1 MRNLKKVI
9 ALVAVFAMMVT
20 SVAFAQSY
28 SDVKEDDNYYEA
40 IEMLSKLNILTGD
53 DKDGDGVM
61 DFRPNDTIT
70 RAEVAAV
77 ICRVQD
83 LNNLSQTTTPFT
95 DVPSSHWASGYVAQA
110 AGQGI
115 INGYGDGN
123 FGPEDDVT
131 YEQAVKMFVETLGYT
146 PFVNANGG
154 YPTGHL
160 TAAQRYGV
168 VDGVVGASVGAKAT
182 RGQIA
187 QIAFNA
193 IDTPIMD
200 RSSYGKDEEFT
211 IFDGTNNKTFET
223 LLTRDLKAKKFAG
236 VISKNQVA
244 SLTGPVD
251 IDTDKKAE
259 IKVDWDGSYKDNK
272 LVSLSKDN
280 ANYNVDDMTTVYE
293 ADSNAGQYLGYFVE
307 GYARET
313 DRSGEYDI
321 IAITPS
327 NKNKTATIALDQ
339 YSSAK
344 GDKIEYYKNDNDNKT
359 TSLTIEEKASV
370 LYNGAYNNK
379 VVTIGTS
386 ANIETILN
394 GLGVNKDCKYSGQ
407 ITLIDNNSTNGY
419 DVIKVDVAT
428 PGVVKEAKAS
438 GKVVLKEGVKNSKGD
453 KIDLNFDEDAKD
465 TIINLTKDGKKVEY
479 TDLKEWDVLSILYSG
494 EKEYY
499 DVKVLGANKIDGSI
513 ASKATSKTSGDGYEY
528 TIDGKTYDVAA
539 NCYGA
544 KTETNSK
551 GWSVGTAGVFYIDDY
566 GKIVA
571 YDKNGSTTSS
581 TTNGNYA
588 YIINSSVSSDG
599 FNKVVSLQ
607 LLDKS
612 GKVFTDDLADR
623 VKFENGKEVVGTTDL
638 YGTSF
643 DDTQTYKVEGKETA
657 LAAALKNRFV
667 TYETNS
673 SNEVKTLTFWNGATE
688 DDNTLYLE
696 NSALSYK
703 YDADNKELTVGKKYD
718 VDENTVVF
726 FIKAD
731 NADFYS
737 TDSTKPVAFDTK
749 TLKSAKDVTA
759 SKTLSK
765 VGTISDIGD
774 ESVSSPAAVFDVES
788 GVAGAVVLW
797 DATSGISSSTGIAVI
812 DSIGDTTYNDD
823 NTKLVK
829 FFKDGNKM
837 EAAINPDII
846 NETEGL
852 DSAKKGDLYRVA
864 LNADGTLITAARKY
878 ASATRYGETIGKIE
892 DVADSYAGDTG
903 LLSLTGI
910 PNITVN
916 GTSQKAVVYGPVY
929 DYSSSSN
936 RIRIATE
943 KAGKY
948 DFNDTDS
955 IKASNANV
963 YVVDPNKK
971 SNKIYV
977 GDASDVNYDNDLIE
991 KDNGYYT
998 NATDKKDY
1006 CKYGVVK
1013 KNKNDTTN
1021 LVGQKVQALGM
1032 MDFAA
1037 AVYNTDGDVVDVVI
1051 YKAYDFNN
1059 GKYTIDYVNSTDL
1072 YTK

>member
-77 ICRVQD
+77 ICRIQD

-211 IFDGTNNKTFET
+211 IFDGTNNKSFET
-223 LLTRDLKAKKFAG
+223 LLTRALKVKKIDG
-236 VISKNQVA
+236 TVTKNQVTTLEG
-244 SLTGPVD
+244 SNS

-259 IKVDWDGSYKDNK
+259 VWITADAD
-272 LVSLSKDN
+272 SKGNLTTD
-280 ANYNVDDMTTVYE
+280 NYNYE
-293 ADSNAGQYLGYFVE
+293 VGKIDTMYAADSNAADLLGYHVNAFLKE
-307 GYARET
+307 S
-313 DRSGEYDI
+313 DRSGEYDV
-321 IAITPS
+321 IAIS
-327 NKNKTATIALDQ
+327 ADNKNKTATITLDQ
-339 YSSAK
+339 FSSAK
-344 GDKIEYYKNDNDNKT
+344 GDKIEYYKNDNDSKT
-359 TSLTIEEKASV
+359 TSLTIQNKAKV
-370 LYNGAYNNK
+370 LYNGVARGEVNTSSTATSGKIEEILAGVKVTNN
-379 VVTIGTS
+379 
-386 ANIETILN
+386 
-394 GLGVNKDCKYSGQ
+394 CQYSGQ
-407 ITLIDNNSTNGY
+407 ITLIDNDNTNGY
-419 DVIKVDVAT
+419 DVIKVDVASSA
-428 PGVVKEAKAS
+428 VVKEAKAN
-438 GKVVLKEGVKNSKGD
+438 GKVTFKEPAYNSADSKD
-453 KIDLNFDEDAKD
+453 KIELDFDEDLTD
-465 TIINLTKDGKKVEY
+465 TIINLTKDGKKIAY
-479 TDLKEWDVLSILYSG
+479 TDLKEWDVLSVLRPAGNIN
-494 EKEYY
+494 YY
-499 DVKVLGANKIDGSI
+499 DVKVLGSNKIDGSI
-513 ASKATSKTSGDGYEY
+513 SSRAKSDTSADKFEY
-528 TIDGKTYDVAA
+528 TIDGKKYDVAVG
-539 NCYGA
+539 CYDA
-544 KTETNSK
+544 KDPDK

-571 YDKNGSTTSS
+571 YDKNGSTASS

-612 GKVFTDDLADR
+612 GKVFTDDLYER
-623 VKFENGKEVVGTTDL
+623 VKFENGKDVVGSIFGSD
-638 YGTSF
+638 F
-643 DDTQTYKVEGKETA
+643 NDTQTYKVENHETD
-657 LAAALKNRFV
+657 LAKVLKNRFV

-673 SNEVKTLTFWNGATE
+673 SNEVKTITFWNGTTE

-696 NSALSYK
+696 KAAK
-703 YDADNKELTVGKKYD
+703 GYDYDEDNKELTVGGKKYD
-718 VDENTVVF
+718 VDDDTVVF
-726 FIKAD
+726 FVTPDTGSMGAAAK
-731 NADFYS
+731 
-737 TDSTKPVAFDTK
+737 TDTNGKLIDITVTG
-749 TLKSAKDVTA
+749 TA
-759 SKTLSK
+759 SKTASK
-765 VGTISDIGD
+765 VGKIADIGD
-774 ESVSSPAAVFDVES
+774 TNETDKFAAVFDLDD
-788 GVAGAVVLW
+788 GIAGAVLLF

-812 DSIGDTTYNDD
+812 DSVGDTTYNGD
-823 NTKLVK
+823 NTKNVT

-837 EAAINPDII
+837 EAAIDPDL
-846 NETEGL
+846 NNSDVTALET
-852 DSAKKGDLYRVA
+852 ANKGDLYKLA
-864 LNADGTLITAARKY
+864 LNADGTLITAVKKY
-878 ASATRYGETIGKIE
+878 AKVSRTEGKKGVDGKLTVTE
-892 DVADSYAGDTG
+892 KDS
-903 LLSLTGI
+903 
-910 PNITVN
+910 
-916 GTSQKAVVYGPVY
+916 KVVYGPVY

-943 KAGKY
+943 KTTADSKKPY
-948 DFNDTDS
+948 DFNNTTS
-955 IKASNANV
+955 VKAADANV
-963 YVVDPNKK
+963 YVFDPNKK

-977 GDASDVNYDNDLIE
+977 GDASDVDYDKDLIDNDGAKAITAVGDKSNVLVA
-991 KDNGYYT
+991 KDE
-998 NATDKKDY
+998 
-1006 CKYGVVK
+1006 
-1013 KNKNDTTN
+1013 
-1021 LVGQKVQALGM
+1021 QALGL
-1032 MDFAA
+1032 MDFAV
-1037 AVYNTDGDVVDVVI
+1037 AVYNNDDDVVDVVI
-1051 YKAYDFNN
+1051 YKPYDF
-1059 GKYTIDYVNSTDL
+1059 GKWTIAD
-1072 YTK
+1072 

>member
-77 ICRVQD
+77 ICRIQD

-168 VDGVVGASVGAKAT
+168 VDGVVGASAGAKAT

-187 QIAFNA
+187 QMAFNA

-211 IFDGTNNKTFET
+211 IFDGTNNKEFET
-223 LLTRDLKAKKFAG
+223 LLTRDLKVKKFAG
-236 VISKNQVA
+236 VINANQVT
-244 SLTGPVD
+244 SLTSAESS

-259 IKVDWDGSYKDNK
+259 IKVKWDGSYNSNGD
-272 LVSLSKDN
+272 LTSYSTDN
-280 ANYNVDDMTTVYE
+280 ANYAVKDINKLYDAE
-293 ADSNAGQYLGYFVE
+293 SGAGELIGYFVD
-307 GYARET
+307 GYAKET

-321 IAITPS
+321 IAVAAN
-327 NKNKTATIALDQ
+327 NKNKTAVITLDQ
-339 YSSAK
+339 FDSA
-344 GDKIEYYKNDNDNKT
+344 DANKIEYYKNDSDNKT
-359 TSLTIEEKASV
+359 TSLTIENGADV
-370 LYNGAYNNK
+370 LYNGVAYGTVNTTSNNINTLLSDVN
-379 VVTIGTS
+379 VV
-386 ANIETILN
+386 N
-394 GLGVNKDCKYSGQ
+394 DCKYSGQ

-419 DVIKVDVAT
+419 DVIKVDVASSA
-428 PGVVKEAKAS
+428 VVKEVKSS
-438 GKVVLKEGVKNSKGD
+438 GKVTFKETVYNSAKSKS
-453 KIDLNFDEDAKD
+453 KIELDFDD
-465 TIINLTKDGKKVEY
+465 TLTDRVINLTKDGKQIAY

-494 EKEYY
+494 DAEYY
-499 DVKVLGANKIDGSI
+499 DVKVLGSNKIDSSI
-513 ASKATSKTSGDGYEY
+513 TSKSKSDTSADTFEY
-528 TIDGKTYDVAA
+528 TIDGKKYDVAVG
-539 NCYGA
+539 CYDA
-544 KTETNSK
+544 KESGK

-588 YIINSSVSSDG
+588 YIINASVSSDG

-612 GKVFTDDLADR
+612 GKVYTDDLYER
-623 VKFENGKEVVGTTDL
+623 VKFENGKDVVATALGVTD
-638 YGTSF
+638 F
-643 DDTQTYKVEGKETA
+643 DDTQTYKIENHESA
-657 LAAALKNRFV
+657 LATALKNRFV

-673 SNEVKTLTFWNGATE
+673 SDQVKTITFWNGATE
-688 DDNTLYLE
+688 DDNTFYLE
-696 NSALSYK
+696 KADTG
-703 YDADNKELTVGKKYD
+703 YDYDEDNKEITIGSKKYD
-718 VDENTVVF
+718 VDDDTVVF

-731 NADFYS
+731 NATMGANASDL
-737 TDSTKPVAFDTK
+737 TATA
-749 TLKSAKDVTA
+749 TA
-759 SKTLSK
+759 SKTASK
-765 VGTISDIGD
+765 VGKISDIGD
-774 ESVSSPAAVFDVES
+774 GGNTKSVAAVFDLED
-788 GVAGAVVLW
+788 GVAGAVLLF
-797 DATSGISSSTGIAVI
+797 DATSGISSTTGIAVI
-812 DSIGDTTYNDD
+812 DSVGDTTYDGD
-823 NTKLVK
+823 NTKNVT

-837 EAAINPDII
+837 EAAIDPDL
-846 NETEGL
+846 NDDDTSKL
-852 DSAKKGDLYRVA
+852 QKASKGDLYKLA
-864 LNADGTLITAARKY
+864 LNADGTLITAVKKY
-878 ASATRYGETIGKIE
+878 AGVSRSEKAGVDGAIVVTDK
-892 DVADSYAGDTG
+892 DSNVDF
-903 LLSLTGI
+903 
-910 PNITVN
+910 
-916 GTSQKAVVYGPVY
+916 GPVY

-936 RIRIATE
+936 RIRIATL
-943 KAGKY
+943 KTPANADKPY
-948 DFNDTDS
+948 DFNNTTS
-955 IKASNANV
+955 IKAADANV
-963 YVVDPNKK
+963 YVFDPNKK

-977 GDASDVNYDNDLIE
+977 GDASDVDYDKDLIDNDGAKAIVKTVGKTE
-991 KDNGYYT
+991 
-998 NATDKKDY
+998 
-1006 CKYGVVK
+1006 VVAAGK
-1013 KNKNDTTN
+1013 
-1021 LVGQKVQALGM
+1021 QALGL
-1032 MDFAA
+1032 MDFAVA
-1037 AVYNTDGDVVDVVI
+1037 IYNNDGDVVDVVI
-1051 YKAYDFNN
+1051 YKPYDF
-1059 GKYTIDYVNSTDL
+1059 GKWTIAE
-1072 YTK
+1072 

>member
-77 ICRVQD
+77 ICRIQD

-123 FGPEDDVT
+123 FGPEDDIT

-211 IFDGTNNKTFET
+211 IFDGTNNKSFET
-223 LLTRDLKAKKFAG
+223 LLTRDLKVKKIDG
-236 VISKNQVA
+236 TVTKNQVT
-244 SLTGPVD
+244 SLTTAETSL
-251 IDTDKKAE
+251 DTDKKAE
-259 IKVDWDGSYKDNK
+259 VWITADAD
-272 LVSLSKDN
+272 SKGNLTTD
-280 ANYNVDDMTTVYE
+280 NYNYE
-293 ADSNAGQYLGYFVE
+293 VGKIDTMYAADSNAADLLGYHVNAFLKE
-307 GYARET
+307 S
-313 DRSGEYDI
+313 DRSGEYDV
-321 IAITPS
+321 IAIS
-327 NKNKTATIALDQ
+327 ADNKNKTATITLDQ
-339 YSSAK
+339 FSSAD
-344 GDKIEYYKNDNDNKT
+344 GDKIEYYKNDNDSKT
-359 TSLTIEEKASV
+359 TSLTIENKANV
-370 LYNGAYNNK
+370 LYNGVAYATVDTASTATANN
-379 VVTIGTS
+379 IG
-386 ANIETILN
+386 TILN
-394 GLGVNKDCKYSGQ
+394 DVKVAKDCKYSGQ

-419 DVIKVDVAT
+419 DVIKVDVASSA
-428 PGVVKEAKAS
+428 VVKEAKTSGRVTFKETAYNSAAS
-438 GKVVLKEGVKNSKGD
+438 KD
-453 KIDLNFDEDAKD
+453 KIELDFDD
-465 TIINLTKDGKKVEY
+465 TLTDRVINLTKDGKKIAY

-494 EKEYY
+494 KAEYY

-513 ASKATSKTSGDGYEY
+513 SSRAKSDTSADKFEY
-528 TIDGKTYDVAA
+528 TIDGKKYDVAVG
-539 NCYGA
+539 CYDA
-544 KTETNSK
+544 KEADK

-571 YDKNGSTTSS
+571 YDKNGSTTST

-588 YIINSSVSSDG
+588 YIINASVSSDG

-612 GKVFTDDLADR
+612 GKVFTDDLYER
-623 VKFENGKEVVGTTDL
+623 VKFENGKDVVGSIFGTD
-638 YGTSF
+638 F
-643 DDTQTYKVEGKETA
+643 DDAQTYKVENHETD
-657 LAAALKNRFV
+657 LAKVLKNRFV

-673 SNEVKTLTFWNGATE
+673 SNEVKTITFWNGATE

-696 NSALSYK
+696 KAAK
-703 YDADNKELTVGKKYD
+703 GYDYDEDNKELTIGAAGSTKKYD
-718 VDENTVVF
+718 VDEDTVVF
-726 FIKAD
+726 FVKCD
-731 NADFYS
+731 GNS
-737 TDSTKPVAFDTK
+737 TLAPNTT
-749 TLKSAKDVTA
+749 TLAPTTSNTA
-759 SKTLSK
+759 SKTASK
-765 VGTISDIGD
+765 VGKIADIGD
-774 ESVSSPAAVFDVES
+774 GGDSNSVAAVFDVED
-788 GVAGAVVLW
+788 GIAGAVLLF

-812 DSIGDTTYNDD
+812 DSVGDTTYNDD
-823 NTKLVK
+823 NTKNVT

-837 EAAINPDII
+837 EAAIDPDL
-846 NETEGL
+846 N
-852 DSAKKGDLYRVA
+852 DSDVVALEKASKGDLYKLA
-864 LNADGTLITAARKY
+864 LNADGTLITAVKKY
-878 ASATRYGETIGKIE
+878 ATVSRPDDKKGVEGVLKVT
-892 DVADSYAGDTG
+892 D
-903 LLSLTGI
+903 
-910 PNITVN
+910 PN
-916 GTSQKAVVYGPVY
+916 SKVVYGPVY

-936 RIRIATE
+936 RIRIATLADSTA
-943 KAGKY
+943 AGYSAKKPY
-948 DFNDTDS
+948 DFNSTTS
-955 IKASNANV
+955 VKAADANV
-963 YVVDPNKK
+963 YVFDPNKK

-977 GDASDVNYDNDLIE
+977 GDASDVDYDKDLIDNNGAKAVTAVGDKSNVLVA
-991 KDNGYYT
+991 KDE
-998 NATDKKDY
+998 
-1006 CKYGVVK
+1006 
-1013 KNKNDTTN
+1013 
-1021 LVGQKVQALGM
+1021 QALGL
-1032 MDFAA
+1032 MDFVV
-1037 AVYNTDGDVVDVVI
+1037 AVYNNDDDVVDVVI
-1051 YKAYDFNN
+1051 YKPYDF
-1059 GKYTIDYVNSTDL
+1059 GKWTIAD
-1072 YTK
+1072 

>member
-168 VDGVVGASVGAKAT
+168 LDGVVGASVGAKAT

-223 LLTRDLKAKKFAG
+223 LLTRELKVKKIDG
-236 VISKNQVA
+236 TVTKNQVT
-244 SLTGPVD
+244 SLTTAETSL
-251 IDTDKKAE
+251 DTDKKAE
-259 IKVDWDGSYKDNK
+259 VWITADAD
-272 LVSLSKDN
+272 SKGNLTTD
-280 ANYNVDDMTTVYE
+280 NYNYE
-293 ADSNAGQYLGYFVE
+293 VGKIDTMYAADSNAADLLGYHVNAFLKE
-307 GYARET
+307 S
-313 DRSGEYDI
+313 DRSGEYDV
-321 IAITPS
+321 IAIS
-327 NKNKTATIALDQ
+327 ADNKNKTATITLDQ
-339 YSSAK
+339 FSSAD
-344 GDKIEYYKNDNDNKT
+344 GDKIEYYKNDNDSKT
-359 TSLTIEEKASV
+359 TSLTIENKANV
-370 LYNGAYNNK
+370 LYNGVAYATVDTASTATANN
-379 VVTIGTS
+379 IG
-386 ANIETILN
+386 TILN
-394 GLGVNKDCKYSGQ
+394 DVKVAKDCKYSGQ

-419 DVIKVDVAT
+419 DVIKVDVASSA
-428 PGVVKEAKAS
+428 VVKEAKTSGRVTFKETAYNSAAS
-438 GKVVLKEGVKNSKGD
+438 KD
-453 KIDLNFDEDAKD
+453 KIELDFDD
-465 TIINLTKDGKKVEY
+465 TLTDRVINLTKDGKKIAY

-494 EKEYY
+494 KAEYY

-513 ASKATSKTSGDGYEY
+513 SSRGKSDTSADKFKY
-528 TIDGKTYDVAA
+528 TIDGKKYDVAVG
-539 NCYGA
+539 CYDA
-544 KTETNSK
+544 KEAGK

-571 YDKNGSTTSS
+571 YDKNGSTASS

-612 GKVFTDDLADR
+612 GKVFTDDLYEK
-623 VKFENGKEVVGTTDL
+623 VKFENGKEVVGSIFGAD
-638 YGTSF
+638 F
-643 DDTQTYKVEGKETA
+643 DDTQTYKVENHETD
-657 LAAALKNRFV
+657 LAKALKNRFV

-673 SNEVKTLTFWNGATE
+673 SNQVKTITFWNGADE
-688 DDNTLYLE
+688 EDNTLYLE
-696 NSALSYK
+696 KAGK
-703 YDADNKELTVGKKYD
+703 GYDYDEDNKELTVDGKKYD
-718 VDENTVVF
+718 VDDDTVVF
-726 FIKAD
+726 FVTPDSGSMGAAAKNDA
-731 NADFYS
+731 NGKL
-737 TDSTKPVAFDTK
+737 TDITVTG
-749 TLKSAKDVTA
+749 TA
-759 SKTLSK
+759 SKTASK
-765 VGTISDIGD
+765 VGKIADIGD
-774 ESVSSPAAVFDVES
+774 TNEKDKFAAVFDLDD
-788 GVAGAVVLW
+788 GIAGAVLLF

-812 DSIGDTTYNDD
+812 DSVGDTTYNDN
-823 NTKLVK
+823 NTKNVT

-837 EAAINPDII
+837 EAAIDPDLNDTDDID
-846 NETEGL
+846 N
-852 DSAKKGDLYRVA
+852 AKKGDLYKFA
-864 LNADGTLITAARKY
+864 LNADGTLITAVKKY
-878 ASATRYGETIGKIE
+878 AKVSRPDDEVGVDGVLT
-892 DVADSYAGDTG
+892 VTG
-903 LLSLTGI
+903 LNS
-910 PNITVN
+910 N
-916 GTSQKAVVYGPVY
+916 VVYGPVY

-936 RIRIATE
+936 RIRIATL
-943 KAGKY
+943 KTPADAKKPY
-948 DFNDTDS
+948 DFNNTTS
-955 IKASNANV
+955 VKAADANV
-963 YVVDPNKK
+963 YVFDPNKK

-977 GDASDVNYDNDLIE
+977 GDASDVNFDKDLIDNDGAKAITPV
-991 KDNGYYT
+991 G
-998 NATDKKDY
+998 DKK
-1006 CKYGVVK
+1006 
-1013 KNKNDTTN
+1013 TT
-1021 LVGQKVQALGM
+1021 LVEAGEQALGL
-1032 MDFAA
+1032 MDFVV
-1037 AVYNTDGDVVDVVI
+1037 AVYNNDDDVVDVII
-1051 YKAYDFNN
+1051 YKPYDF
-1059 GKYTIDYVNSTDL
+1059 GKWRIAD
-1072 YTK
+1072 

>member
-77 ICRVQD
+77 ICRIQD

-211 IFDGTNNKTFET
+211 IFDGTNNKEFET
-223 LLTRDLKAKKFAG
+223 LLTRDLKVKKFAG
-236 VISKNQVA
+236 VINANQVT
-244 SLTGPVD
+244 SLTSAESS

-259 IKVDWDGSYKDNK
+259 IKVKWDGSYNSNGD
-272 LVSLSKDN
+272 LTSYSTDN
-280 ANYNVDDMTTVYE
+280 ANYAVKDINKLYDAE
-293 ADSNAGQYLGYFVE
+293 SGAGELIGYFVD
-307 GYARET
+307 GYAKET

-321 IAITPS
+321 IAVAAN
-327 NKNKTATIALDQ
+327 NKNKTAVITLDQ
-339 YSSAK
+339 FDSA
-344 GDKIEYYKNDNDNKT
+344 DANKIEYYKNDSDNKT
-359 TSLTIEEKASV
+359 TSLTIENGADV
-370 LYNGAYNNK
+370 LYNGVAYGTVNTTSNNINTLLSDVN
-379 VVTIGTS
+379 VV
-386 ANIETILN
+386 N
-394 GLGVNKDCKYSGQ
+394 DCKYSGQ

-419 DVIKVDVAT
+419 DVIKVDVASSA
-428 PGVVKEAKAS
+428 VVKEVKSS
-438 GKVVLKEGVKNSKGD
+438 GKVTFKETVYNSAKSKS
-453 KIDLNFDEDAKD
+453 KIELDFDD
-465 TIINLTKDGKKVEY
+465 TLTDRVINLTKDGKQIAY

-494 EKEYY
+494 DAEYY
-499 DVKVLGANKIDGSI
+499 DVKVLGSNKIDSSI
-513 ASKATSKTSGDGYEY
+513 TSKSKSDTSADTFEY
-528 TIDGKTYDVAA
+528 TIDGKKYDVAVG
-539 NCYGA
+539 CYDA
-544 KTETNSK
+544 KESGK

-588 YIINSSVSSDG
+588 YIINASVSSDG

-612 GKVFTDDLADR
+612 GKVYTDDLYER
-623 VKFENGKEVVGTTDL
+623 VKFENGKDVVATALGVTD
-638 YGTSF
+638 F
-643 DDTQTYKVEGKETA
+643 DDTQTYKIENHESA
-657 LAAALKNRFV
+657 LATALKNRFV

-673 SNEVKTLTFWNGATE
+673 SDQVKTITFWNGATE
-688 DDNTLYLE
+688 DDNTFYLE
-696 NSALSYK
+696 KADTG
-703 YDADNKELTVGKKYD
+703 YDYDEDNKEITIGSKKYD
-718 VDENTVVF
+718 VDDDTVVF

-731 NADFYS
+731 NATMGANASDL
-737 TDSTKPVAFDTK
+737 TATA
-749 TLKSAKDVTA
+749 TA
-759 SKTLSK
+759 SKTASK
-765 VGTISDIGD
+765 VGKISDIGD
-774 ESVSSPAAVFDVES
+774 GGNTKSVAAVFDLED
-788 GVAGAVVLW
+788 GVAGAVLLF
-797 DATSGISSSTGIAVI
+797 DATSGISSTTGIAVI
-812 DSIGDTTYNDD
+812 DSVGDTTYDGD
-823 NTKLVK
+823 NTKNIT

-837 EAAINPDII
+837 EAAIDPDL
-846 NETEGL
+846 NDDDTSKL
-852 DSAKKGDLYRVA
+852 QKASKGDLYKLA
-864 LNADGTLITAARKY
+864 LNADGTLITAVKKY
-878 ASATRYGETIGKIE
+878 AGVSRSEKAGVDGAIVVTDK
-892 DVADSYAGDTG
+892 DSNVDF
-903 LLSLTGI
+903 
-910 PNITVN
+910 
-916 GTSQKAVVYGPVY
+916 GPVY

-936 RIRIATE
+936 RIRIATL
-943 KAGKY
+943 KTPANADKPY
-948 DFNDTDS
+948 DFNNTTS
-955 IKASNANV
+955 IKAADANV
-963 YVVDPNKK
+963 YVFDPNKK

-977 GDASDVNYDNDLIE
+977 GDASDVDYDKDLIDNDGAKAIVKTVGKTE
-991 KDNGYYT
+991 
-998 NATDKKDY
+998 
-1006 CKYGVVK
+1006 VVAAGK
-1013 KNKNDTTN
+1013 
-1021 LVGQKVQALGM
+1021 QALGL
-1032 MDFAA
+1032 MDFAVA
-1037 AVYNTDGDVVDVVI
+1037 IYNNDGDVVDVVI
-1051 YKAYDFNN
+1051 YKPYDF
-1059 GKYTIDYVNSTDL
+1059 GKWTIAE
-1072 YTK
+1072 